1 MIEIIILLG
10 ILFFILAYTEKDKN
24 KAMIMI
30 LLSIFINFGGYK
42 LSYDGTNYM
51 YAYLPLAFMI
61 VSVFYGI
68 YILYEIITIET
79 NKNFDTEIENL
90 E

>member
-30 LLSIFINFGGYK
+30 VLSIFINFGAYK

-79 NKNFDTEIENL
+79 SKNFDTEIENL